1 MKQDK
6 LISLYKKHSG
16 YSVPALT
23 EDSKER
29 IKLRIFQNLHTE
41 PEHAKTRTGTTRTW
55 SFSFVR
61 FASFAVFIL
70 AVLSGTAYAS
80 GSSIPGDTLY
90 PVKRAVE
97 GARLSFAS
105 TAESKAKLQ
114 VQFTEERIRELN
126 TIETKSV
133 ETKKVKN
140 KPTLPLPTPSPVP
153 AIAATGTTATTIAP
167 DNQNDDATTHPE
179 AETRARKEVLKA
191 LTRLE
196 QTQKT
201 LTEEGKQ
208 GEAKDLDA
216 TIVKLKNKVNV
227 RSWRDSRRDNSD
239 QKEKPA
245 TDNTN
250 QKNVETDGNSG
261 KTENDQSSIQMTS
274 PFGQRRNR

>member
-6 LISLYKKHSG
+6 LVNLYKKHSEH
-16 YSVPALT
+16 STPALT

-29 IKLRIFQNLHTE
+29 IKLHIFETLRAE
-41 PEHAKTRTGTTRTW
+41 PNQAKIRTSATRVW
-55 SFSFVR
+55 SFGFFQ
-61 FASFAVFIL
+61 FASFAVLIL

-114 VQFTEERIRELN
+114 VQFTEERIRELD

-133 ETKKVKN
+133 ETKKTRN
-140 KPTLPLPTPSPVP
+140 KPTVPVTTPTPTSAMV
-153 AIAATGTTATTIAP
+153 ATGTATATIAP
-167 DNQNDDATTHPE
+167 DNKDDNAINPD
-179 AETRARKEVLKA
+179 AETKARKEVLKA

-196 QTQKT
+196 QTRRA

-208 GEAKDLDA
+208 GEAKSLDA

-227 RSWRDSRRDNSD
+227 RSWRDSRKSSSD
-239 QKEKPA
+239 EKESE
-245 TDNTN
+245 
-250 QKNVETDGNSG
+250 ETDSAKQKDRDTQDTTDETGNDSNNTRIG
-261 KTENDQSSIQMTS
+261 N
-274 PFGQRRNR
+274 PFNQRRNR